1 MNRIKRLSAL
11 SLGVLF
17 LTTGMILLPL
27 LPQNNAA
34 AMESSLVR
42 QATGLQNLYRG
53 LVSLSFDF
61 SQVTRTAGRERQGRG
76 NAVFFRPQNLHNKTS
91 ESPQAITHSVM
102 RWNYTAPDR
111 QVIISDGKTL
121 SIYTAKD
128 RQMIKVPADKMDS
141 DITYTFFAGTGNLL
155 DNFTVLP
162 PDPRFVYS
170 AANRLQAI
178 RLVPKQPHNQ
188 IKAVQLWFDQKNIIH
203 HLVIEDPFGSV
214 TELTFTNIRL
224 NSLLTDDPAKLH
236 DLLFFTPPPGT
247 EIISR

>member
-1 MNRIKRLSAL
+1 MDKIKRLPVF
-11 SLGVLF
+11 SLVVLF
-17 LTTGMILLPL
+17 LATGMTLLPL

-34 AMESSLVR
+34 ARESSLVR
-42 QATGLQNLYRG
+42 QATSLQNLYRG

-61 SQVTRTAGRERQGRG
+61 SQVTRTGGRERQGRG
-76 NAVFFRPQNLHNKTS
+76 NAVFFRPQNLHDKTTGG
-91 ESPQAITHSVM
+91 PQAITHSVM

-111 QVIISDGKTL
+111 QVIMSDGKTL

-155 DNFTVLP
+155 DNFEVLP
-162 PDPRFVYS
+162 PDPRFVYG
-170 AANRLQAI
+170 AANKLQAI
-178 RLVPKQPHNQ
+178 RLVPKRPHNQ

-224 NSLLTDDPAKLH
+224 NSLPTKDQAKLH
-236 DLLFFTPPPGT
+236 DILFFTPPPGT
-247 EIISR
+247 EMISR

>member
-1 MNRIKRLSAL
+1 MDKIKRLPVF
-11 SLGVLF
+11 SLVVLF
-17 LTTGMILLPL
+17 LATGMILLPL

-34 AMESSLVR
+34 ARESSLVR
-42 QATGLQNLYRG
+42 QATSLQNLYRR

-61 SQVTRTAGRERQGRG
+61 SQVTRTGGRERQGRG
-76 NAVFFRPQNLHNKTS
+76 NAVFFRPQNLHDKTTGG
-91 ESPQAITHSVM
+91 PQAITHSVM

-111 QVIISDGKTL
+111 QVIMSDGKTL

-155 DNFTVLP
+155 DNFEVLP
-162 PDPRFVYS
+162 PAPRFVYA
-170 AANRLQAI
+170 AANKLQAI
-178 RLVPKQPHNQ
+178 RLVPKRPHNQ

-224 NSLLTDDPAKLH
+224 NSLPTKDQAKLH
-236 DLLFFTPPPGT
+236 DILFFTPPPGT
-247 EIISR
+247 EMISR